1 VYDGG
6 YFNEIVQREPML
18 ASQETESPTKKEAKI
33 DAVDRVRSSVAVKYT
48 PSNTSL
54 WIR

>member
-1 VYDGG
+1 MMGA
-6 YFNEIVQREPML
+6 YFNEIVQRKPML
-18 ASQETESPTKKEAKI
+18 AGQETVSPTKKEAKI
-33 DAVDRVRSSVAVKYT
+33 DAVNNARSSVAVKYT